1 MEYLLQFYAIYG
13 SVINFI
19 GINALL
25 ALSLNVTLS
34 AGMLSLGNAAFAAL
48 GGYTAGI
55 LSLHFK
61 LPYVVSLAGGTCTAG
76 FVGLIIGLP
85 VLRLRGVF
93 LAMATLAFG
102 EVVRLA
108 AVNLDITGGAE
119 GLTGIPNVTTTWMI
133 YLVLAGAAYFIAVLR
148 RSRLGWG
155 LVSMREDE
163 TAAGSLGIHIT
174 YYKVVAFVIGA
185 MIAGL
190 AGGMYAHLNYLITP
204 RDFGFFI
211 AVDLLIYNIVGGTG
225 VWYGPILGAAMLT
238 ALPEVLRGVGVTA
251 GPIRM
256 GINGTYS
263 APGNSLSSQRLG
275 LALLKESDRRTVRD
289 GGRMNR
295 LVIESISRNFGG
307 VQALDDVS
315 FVVEPGTIHG
325 LIGPNGAGK
334 TTLINILSGLLP
346 PSTGRMSYK
355 NYDLH
360 RLAVHQMAAIGIAR
374 TFQNIRLFPHLSCL
388 ENVQAG
394 QHLTSRRSLL
404 PRLLQLP
411 SARREDR
418 RLYERAMETLGRVGL
433 DRQGL
438 LPVPQPVVR

>member
-1 MEYLLQFYAIYG
+1 VEYIVQFYAIYG

-34 AGMLSLGNAAFAAL
+34 AGMLSLGNAAFAAI

-61 LPYVVSLAGGTCTAG
+61 LPYVVSLTGGACAAGL
-76 FVGLIIGLP
+76 VGLVVGLP

-133 YLVLAGAAYFIAVLR
+133 YLVLAGTAYFIAVLR
-148 RSRLGWG
+148 HSRPGWG
-155 LVSMREDE
+155 LLSIREDE
-163 TAAGSLGIHIT
+163 TAAGSLGINII

-204 RDFGFFI
+204 RDYGFFV
-211 AVDLLIYNIVGGTG
+211 AVDLLIFNIVGGIG
-225 VWYGPILGAAMLT
+225 VWYGPILGAVMLT

-256 GINGTYS
+256 GINGLILLLVILFL
-263 APGNSLSSQRLG
+263 PNG
-275 LALLKESDRRTVRD
+275 LAS
-289 GGRMNR
+289 
-295 LVIESISRNFGG
+295 
-307 VQALDDVS
+307 
-315 FVVEPGTIHG
+315 
-325 LIGPNGAGK
+325 
-334 TTLINILSGLLP
+334 
-346 PSTGRMSYK
+346 
-355 NYDLH
+355 
-360 RLAVHQMAAIGIAR
+360 
-374 TFQNIRLFPHLSCL
+374 LF
-388 ENVQAG
+388 
-394 QHLTSRRSLL
+394 SRRRSSKME
-404 PRLLQLP
+404 R
-411 SARREDR
+411 SA
-418 RLYERAMETLGRVGL
+418 G
-433 DRQGL
+433 
-438 LPVPQPVVR
+438 